1 MNKKINYL
9 ENRKES
15 YKTSSNVFISFKYAF
30 SGISYVLKTSRNFKI
45 QLIFAVTSLII
56 GFLLK
61 ISLSNYVILI
71 ATIMSVLI
79 LEILNTSIE
88 SIVDLIVKK
97 EFSFL
102 AKISKDTSAGA
113 VLLASI
119 NSVIIAVYIFVPKIK
134 LLFESIFW
142 EKVFLS
148 WINTILKKEDYEL
161 PNYIFE
167 KKSFSLGLQIISNKE
182 IASLNKKWMQ

>member
-1 MNKKINYL
+1 MDKKINSL
-9 ENRKES
+9 KNRIES
-15 YKTSSNVFISFKYAF
+15 YKTSSNVLKSFKYAF

-45 QLIFAVTSLII
+45 QLIFAVTSLMI
-56 GFLLK
+56 GFLLE
-61 ISLSNYVILI
+61 ISQSNYIILI

-88 SIVDLIVKK
+88 SIVDLVVKK
-97 EFSFL
+97 EFSGL

-134 LLFESIFW
+134 LLFESI
-142 EKVFLS
+142 
-148 WINTILKKEDYEL
+148 
-161 PNYIFE
+161 
-167 KKSFSLGLQIISNKE
+167 
-182 IASLNKKWMQ
+182 

>member
-1 MNKKINYL
+1 MDKKINYL
-9 ENRKES
+9 KNRIET
-15 YKTSSNVFISFKYAF
+15 YKTSSNLLKSFKYAF

-56 GFLLK
+56 GFLLQ
-61 ISLSNYVILI
+61 ISHSNYVILI

-88 SIVDLIVKK
+88 SIVDLVVKK
-97 EFSFL
+97 EFSSL

-134 LLFESIFW
+134 LLIESI
-142 EKVFLS
+142 
-148 WINTILKKEDYEL
+148 
-161 PNYIFE
+161 
-167 KKSFSLGLQIISNKE
+167 
-182 IASLNKKWMQ
+182 

>member
-1 MNKKINYL
+1 MDKKINFL
-9 ENRKES
+9 KNRLDS
-15 YKTSSNVFISFKYAF
+15 YKTSSNLLKSFKYAF

-45 QLIFAVTSLII
+45 QLIFAVPSLMFS
-56 GFLLK
+56 FLLQ

-88 SIVDLIVKK
+88 SIVDLVVKK
-97 EFSFL
+97 EFSSL

-134 LLFESIFW
+134 LLFASI
-142 EKVFLS
+142 
-148 WINTILKKEDYEL
+148 
-161 PNYIFE
+161 
-167 KKSFSLGLQIISNKE
+167 
-182 IASLNKKWMQ
+182 

>member
-1 MNKKINYL
+1 MDKKINSL
-9 ENRKES
+9 KNRIES
-15 YKTSSNVFISFKYAF
+15 YKNSSNVLKSFKYAF

-45 QLIFAVTSLII
+45 QLIFAVSSLMIA
-56 GFLLK
+56 FLLQ
-61 ISLSNYVILI
+61 ISQSNYVILI

-88 SIVDLIVKK
+88 SIVDLVVKK
-97 EFSFL
+97 EFSNL

-134 LLFESIFW
+134 LLFESI
-142 EKVFLS
+142 
-148 WINTILKKEDYEL
+148 
-161 PNYIFE
+161 
-167 KKSFSLGLQIISNKE
+167 
-182 IASLNKKWMQ
+182 

>member
-1 MNKKINYL
+1 MDKKINSL
-9 ENRKES
+9 KNRIES
-15 YKTSSNVFISFKYAF
+15 YKTSSNLLKSFKYAF

-45 QLIFAVTSLII
+45 QLIFAVTSLLM
-56 GFLLK
+56 GFLLQ
-61 ISLSNYVILI
+61 ISQSNFVILI

-88 SIVDLIVKK
+88 SIVDLVVKK
-97 EFSFL
+97 EFSSL

-134 LLFESIFW
+134 LLFESI
-142 EKVFLS
+142 
-148 WINTILKKEDYEL
+148 
-161 PNYIFE
+161 
-167 KKSFSLGLQIISNKE
+167 
-182 IASLNKKWMQ
+182 

>member
-1 MNKKINYL
+1 MKKKINSL

-15 YKTSSNVFISFKYAF
+15 YKISANLLMSFKYAF

-45 QLIFAVTSLII
+45 QLIFAVTSLMI
-56 GFLLK
+56 GFLLQ
-61 ISLSNYVILI
+61 ISQSNYVILI

-88 SIVDLIVKK
+88 SIVDLVVKK
-97 EFSFL
+97 EFSSL
-102 AKISKDTSAGA
+102 AKIAKDTSAGA

-134 LLFESIFW
+134 FLFESI
-142 EKVFLS
+142 
-148 WINTILKKEDYEL
+148 
-161 PNYIFE
+161 
-167 KKSFSLGLQIISNKE
+167 
-182 IASLNKKWMQ
+182 

>member
-1 MNKKINYL
+1 MDKKINYQK
-9 ENRKES
+9 NRIES
-15 YKTSSNVFISFKYAF
+15 YKTSSDVLKSFKYAF

-45 QLIFAVTSLII
+45 QLFFAVASLMI
-56 GFLLK
+56 GFFLQ
-61 ISLSNYVILI
+61 ISQSNYVILI

-88 SIVDLIVKK
+88 SIVDLVVKK
-97 EFSFL
+97 EFSSL

-134 LLFESIFW
+134 LLFESI
-142 EKVFLS
+142 
-148 WINTILKKEDYEL
+148 
-161 PNYIFE
+161 
-167 KKSFSLGLQIISNKE
+167 
-182 IASLNKKWMQ
+182 

>member
-1 MNKKINYL
+1 MDKKINSL
-9 ENRKES
+9 KNRIES
-15 YKTSSNVFISFKYAF
+15 YKTSSDVLKSFKYAF

-45 QLIFAVTSLII
+45 QLIFAVTSLMI
-56 GFLLK
+56 GFLLQ
-61 ISLSNYVILI
+61 ISQSNYVILI

-88 SIVDLIVKK
+88 SIVDLVVKK
-97 EFSFL
+97 EFSSL

-134 LLFESIFW
+134 FLFGSI
-142 EKVFLS
+142 
-148 WINTILKKEDYEL
+148 
-161 PNYIFE
+161 
-167 KKSFSLGLQIISNKE
+167 
-182 IASLNKKWMQ
+182 

>member
-1 MNKKINYL
+1 MDKKINSIK
-9 ENRKES
+9 NRIES
-15 YKTSSNVFISFKYAF
+15 YKTSSNVLKSFKYAF

-45 QLIFAVTSLII
+45 QLIFAVTSLMI
-56 GFLLK
+56 GFLLQ
-61 ISLSNYVILI
+61 ISQSNYVILI

-88 SIVDLIVKK
+88 SIVDLVVKK
-97 EFSFL
+97 EFSSL

-134 LLFESIFW
+134 LFFESI
-142 EKVFLS
+142 
-148 WINTILKKEDYEL
+148 
-161 PNYIFE
+161 
-167 KKSFSLGLQIISNKE
+167 
-182 IASLNKKWMQ
+182 